1 MLKMSDI
8 DPRGYFGGYERP
20 GYKTNNS
27 NTNTNVKEKEKQWT
41 T

>member
-1 MLKMSDI
+1 MSDI